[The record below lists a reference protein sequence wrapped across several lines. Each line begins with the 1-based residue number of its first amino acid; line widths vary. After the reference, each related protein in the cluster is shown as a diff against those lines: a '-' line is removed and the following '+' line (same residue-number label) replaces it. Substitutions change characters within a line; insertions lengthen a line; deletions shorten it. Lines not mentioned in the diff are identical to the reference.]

1 MEVWLQLVTSVGFP
15 IAACAALWYYMLNL
29 IKEHKE
35 EANQQRA
42 DHREEVSALRASL
55 EANTQA
61 IIELKEIIRNG
72 RA

>member
-1 MEVWLQLVTSVGFP
+1 MDVWLQLVTSVGFP

-35 EANQQRA
+35 ESAQQRA
-42 DHREEVSALRASL
+42 EHREEVNALRASL

-72 RA
+72 RN

>member
-35 EANQQRA
+35 EASQQRA
-42 DHREEVSALRASL
+42 EHREEVNALRASL

-72 RA
+72 RN